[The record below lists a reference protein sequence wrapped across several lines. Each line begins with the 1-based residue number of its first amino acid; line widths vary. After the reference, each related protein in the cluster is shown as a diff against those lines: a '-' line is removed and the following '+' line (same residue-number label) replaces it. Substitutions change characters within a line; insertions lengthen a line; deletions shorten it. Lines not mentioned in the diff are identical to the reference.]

1 MAGRH
6 VREDSLMTTV
16 PKPLGTSTDP
26 RTEIVDNLLTPDEVA
41 QRLRT
46 SPRFVRRLV
55 AERRIAF
62 TKVGKFVRIAAGDVE
77 AFVAAGRVE
86 SGGSYVRPIV
96 RLGSAAGGTP
106 ER

>member
-1 MAGRH
+1 
-6 VREDSLMTTV
+6 MTTV
-16 PKPLGTSTDP
+16 PKPLGTTPDR
-26 RTEIVDNLLTPDEVA
+26 RTEPVDELLTADEVA

-46 SPRFVRRLV
+46 SPRFVRRLI

-86 SGGSYVRPIV
+86 SGGSYVRPAL
-96 RLGSAAGGTP
+96 RLGSASGSAA